1 MSTLQKSCNNDRI
14 EALIRKKNALKR
26 ADSYLKS
33 TTKLSD
39 SSDTISNT
47 LYFMAYALAFD
58 LLQVKRAVVIG
69 PTYVIYWPITG
80 TVAVTITFAKECQHQ
95 SRIGLQKI

>member
-1 MSTLQKSCNNDRI
+1 MSTLQKSCNNNRI
-14 EALIRKKNALKR
+14 EGLIWKKNALKR

-33 TTKLSD
+33 STILSGD

-80 TVAVTITFAKECQHQ
+80 TVAVAITFAKECQHQ
-95 SRIGLQKI
+95 SRIGL